1 MIASLTGIIHRHM
14 PGEVTVDVHGVGYRV
29 STPTEVWE
37 KLESGKEAQLHICTY
52 VREDRLDLY
61 GFADRNGLILFE
73 SFIDMQGVGPRTAL
87 ELCNVPRSLLVQAV
101 TEEDPTI
108 LMHIKGIGK
117 KTAEKLLVDLTSLA
131 EKHPSLFSI
140 VGQPSKVANQYDND
154 AIEAL
159 RTLGYDT
166 STIMK
171 VLQNLPADLASTE
184 ERVSHALRA
193 L

>member
-1 MIASLTGIIHRHM
+1 MIASLTGIIHRHL
-14 PGEVTVDVHGVGYRV
+14 PGELTVDVHGVGYRV

-37 KLESGKEAQLHICTY
+37 KLEQGKEAQLHISTY
-52 VREDRLDLY
+52 IREDRLDLF
-61 GFADRNGLILFE
+61 GFEDRNGLILFE

-87 ELCNVPRSLLVQAV
+87 ELCNVPRSLLIQAV
-101 TEEDPTI
+101 TQEDPSI

-117 KTAEKLLVDLTSLA
+117 KTAEKLLLDLTSLA
-131 EKHPSLFSI
+131 EKLPSLFSI
-140 VGQPSKVANQYDND
+140 AGQSSKVANQYDND

-171 VLQNLPADLASTE
+171 ALQNLPADLTSTE
-184 ERVSHALRA
+184 ERVSQALRT